1 MGMANLLVNL
11 APLFLMCDPRDLRS
25 ETEIRSPF
33 TGEPTVY
40 LYERNPGGVGL
51 SEKLFYTRRE
61 LIQSAQ
67 ELLTGCACPNGC
79 PSCVGAHHLVGFE
92 GKPSTLELFRRMGV
106 QSQRHAIV

>member
-1 MGMANLLVNL
+1 MGLANLLVNL

-33 TGEPTVY
+33 TGGPTVF

-51 SEKLFYTRRE
+51 SEKLFYTRDELIRSARE
-61 LIQSAQ
+61 LLA
-67 ELLTGCACPNGC
+67 GCACPNGC

-92 GKPSTLELFRRMGV
+92 GKASTLELFRRVGV
-106 QSQRHAIV
+106 HAAERALA